1 MAETAQ
7 KPYWIDELLGRQEA
21 YFYGESDR
29 DSRTIL
35 LTIRGRSLSLIAPRF
50 VPDFEVREARV
61 TGDLLLIIGD
71 ASVEDEVEDEIEEGY
86 GIIVVARRCA
96 DREST
101 FWVLIAHELYP
112 ETLNHLPDPP
122 TSQAETRI

>member
-7 KPYWIDELLGRQEA
+7 KPYWIDELLGKHEA

-29 DSRTIL
+29 DSRTIS

-61 TGDLLLIIGD
+61 TGDLLLIIGEPY
-71 ASVEDEVEDEIEEGY
+71 VEDEVEDEIEEGY
-86 GIIVVARRCA
+86 GIILVARRCP

-101 FWVLIAHELYP
+101 FWTLIAHDLYP
-112 ETLNHLPDPP
+112 ETLDYVPNPP
-122 TSQAETRI
+122 TSQPETCT